1 LRGILL
7 GGGYVVLVSKLVSQ
21 ASESSF
27 VLTLFAVLT
36 TVIMLFV
43 LALLLAVRWAMG
55 EERRRFQVQLGSLFL
70 VTAIFAAYFAI
81 VRWFAHIGNTP
92 IDQLNLGAWAAI
104 FIYSGVLTL
113 MSVPFVVLLGE
124 GLLALAAWLVWRP
137 TVQKALQRLR
147 AGPEK
152 TKN

>member
-1 LRGILL
+1 M
-7 GGGYVVLVSKLVSQ
+7 LVSKLVSQ
-21 ASESSF
+21 TTEASF
-27 VLTLFAVLT
+27 ALTLLAVLT
-36 TVIMLFV
+36 TVFILFV

-70 VTAIFAAYFAI
+70 LTAIFAAYFAV

-104 FIYSGVLTL
+104 FIYSGFLFL
-113 MSVPFVVLLGE
+113 MSVPFVLLLGD

-137 TVQKALQRLR
+137 MVQKALRRLR
-147 AGPEK
+147 TRAEK
-152 TKN
+152 SKD

>member
-1 LRGILL
+1 MRGILL
-7 GGGYVVLVSKLVSQ
+7 GGGYVALASKLVSQ
-21 ASESSF
+21 TSESSF

-55 EERRRFQVQLGSLFL
+55 EERRQFQVQLGSLFL
-70 VTAIFAAYFAI
+70 VMTLFAAYFAI
-81 VRWFAHIGNTP
+81 VRWLAHIGNTP

-104 FIYSGVLTL
+104 FIYGGILTL
-113 MSVPFVVLLGE
+113 MSVPFVLLLGE

-137 TVQKALQRLR
+137 TMQRALRQLR
-147 AGPEK
+147 AGAK
-152 TKN
+152 KSQD